1 MLKWVSHKEYALYLI
16 KRKVNDVD
24 RQTWVG
30 SILAVITTQKERVQG
45 GAPIFIVDDLD
56 ELEKLSFTLEKILD
70 AEVHA
75 LNQETYIV
83 VRHG

>member
-1 MLKWVSHKEYALYLI
+1 M
-16 KRKVNDVD
+16 D

-45 GAPIFIVDDLD
+45 GAPIFIVDNLD

>member
-1 MLKWVSHKEYALYLI
+1 M
-16 KRKVNDVD
+16 D

>member
-1 MLKWVSHKEYALYLI
+1 MSHKEYALYLI

-45 GAPIFIVDDLD
+45 GAPIFIVDNLD

>member
-1 MLKWVSHKEYALYLI
+1 MSHKEYALYLI

>member
-1 MLKWVSHKEYALYLI
+1 M
-16 KRKVNDVD
+16 D
-24 RQTWVG
+24 RRTLAG

-75 LNQETYIV
+75 LNEETYIV

>member
-1 MLKWVSHKEYALYLI
+1 MDSRTLA
-16 KRKVNDVD
+16 
-24 RQTWVG
+24 G

-45 GAPIFIVDDLD
+45 GAPIFIVDNLD

>member
-1 MLKWVSHKEYALYLI
+1 
-16 KRKVNDVD
+16 VD

-45 GAPIFIVDDLD
+45 GAPIFIVDNLD